1 MFAVSQLC
9 GGPPVGSPV
18 VDPLESSVL
27 HDSSIPLHE
36 ADVVLVASREY
47 GLDGTVE
54 RLGGE
59 RDDNFLL
66 TARNGSRFLLK
77 VAHPRENV
85 EVTNLQSS
93 VLLFLEMYA
102 PHIRVQRVVRSGRGD
117 ADVVVDEGPLHGR
130 VVRVTT
136 FLEGTLMRSAPASP
150 ELRRDV
156 GVCAALIGQAL
167 SSFDHPATRRHLL
180 WDIQRAADVGPL
192 VDELAASPERTALRA
207 VLDRFLSD
215 VAPRVAE
222 LRSQVIHNDLSTDN
236 LLVTDDS
243 LRVSGVLDF
252 GDIVRA
258 PAINELAIAVSYQ
271 LLSETDLVESAID
284 VVRGHHSV
292 TPLDET
298 ELAVLPGL
306 ITARVVTWVT
316 IPAWRSARIPGN
328 DAYVLRNAER
338 SRALFN
344 ALLEI
349 PDEYFGE
356 RLRRAC
362 LEEA

>member
-1 MFAVSQLC
+1 
-9 GGPPVGSPV
+9 
-18 VDPLESSVL
+18 VL
-27 HDSSIPLHE
+27 HDHSIPARE
-36 ADVVLVASREY
+36 EDVLLVASREY
-47 GLDGTVE
+47 GLEGTVE

-66 TARNGSRFLLK
+66 TARSGSRFLLK

-93 VLLFLEMYA
+93 VLLFLETHA
-102 PHIRVQRVVRSGRGD
+102 PHIRAQRVVRSGRGHGE
-117 ADVVVDEGPLHGR
+117 VVVDEGPLLGR

-136 FLEGTLMRSAPASP
+136 FLGGTLMRSAPASTA
-150 ELRRDV
+150 LRRDV
-156 GVCAALIGQAL
+156 GVCAAQLDRAL

-180 WDIQRAADVGPL
+180 WDIQRAGDVRAL
-192 VDELAASPERTALRA
+192 LDELAASSERTALRA
-207 VLDRFLSD
+207 ALDRFISD

-236 LLVTDDS
+236 LLVSDDS
-243 LRVSGVLDF
+243 LGVAGVLDF

-258 PAINELAIAVSYQ
+258 PAINELAIAISYQ
-271 LLSETDLVESAID
+271 LPAETDLVESAID
-284 VVRGHHSV
+284 VVRGYHSV

-306 ITARVVTWVT
+306 IMARVVTWVT

-338 SRALFN
+338 SRALFL
-344 ALLEI
+344 ALSEI
-349 PDEYFGE
+349 PNEYFCK

>member
-1 MFAVSQLC
+1 MVE
-9 GGPPVGSPV
+9 
-18 VDPLESSVL
+18 PLESSVL
-27 HDSSIPLHE
+27 HEYSIPARE
-36 ADVVLVASREY
+36 EDVLLVASREY

-66 TARNGSRFLLK
+66 TARSGSRFLLK

-93 VLLFLEMYA
+93 VLLFLEMHA
-102 PHIRVQRVVRSGRGD
+102 PHVPVQRVVRSRRGD
-117 ADVVVDEGPLHGR
+117 VEVVVTEGSLRGR

-136 FLEGTLMRSAPASP
+136 FLGGTLMRSAPASP

-156 GVCAALIGQAL
+156 GVCAALIGRAL

-180 WDIQRAADVGPL
+180 WDIQRAADVRPL
-192 VDELAASPERTALRA
+192 LDELATSSERIALRA
-207 VLDRFLSD
+207 ALDRFMSD
-215 VAPRVAE
+215 VAPRAAE
-222 LRSQVIHNDLSTDN
+222 LRFQAIHNDLSTDN
-236 LLVTDDS
+236 LLVTDDG
-243 LRVSGVLDF
+243 LRVAGVLDF

-258 PAINELAIAVSYQ
+258 PAINELAIAISYQ
-271 LLSETDLVESAID
+271 LASGTDLVESAID
-284 VVRGHHSV
+284 VARGYHSV

-306 ITARVVTWVT
+306 IMARVVTWVT
-316 IPAWRSARIPGN
+316 IPAWRSSRLPGN

-338 SRALFN
+338 SSALFL

-362 LEEA
+362 LEEV